1 LTRSD
6 VASTQINGGDKMAL
20 EPMKKF
26 NMGIK
31 MANEALTRAPMI
43 GSLYHIN
50 YDTFE
55 WGKRIYVAT

>member
-20 EPMKKF
+20 KPMKKF

-31 MANEALTRAPMI
+31 NMGIKTTN
-43 GSLYHIN
+43 
-50 YDTFE
+50 
-55 WGKRIYVAT
+55 